1 MENDGKSSK
10 SSSINSEDNV
20 DDSSE
25 ASSRNDKDNM
35 ADNDGK
41 DTSRAKTGRKN
52 DTSIGTAAD
61 HLLHKG
67 AKIIYWIWAV
77 QWACC

>member
-10 SSSINSEDNV
+10 SSSTNSEDNA

-25 ASSRNDKDNM
+25 TSSRDDEDNM
-35 ADNDGK
+35 DDNNGK

-52 DTSIGTAAD
+52 DTSTGAATD
-61 HLLHKG
+61 PLLHTK
-67 AKIIYWIWAV
+67 
-77 QWACC
+77 